1 MAGGGVMA
9 NLNSVPSERS
19 HDIWQDWARQLD
31 DAQRS
36 GLDAPDRAS
45 LFDSLLTDDDR
56 KFLWAMWIDFRHT
69 APEVA

>member
-1 MAGGGVMA
+1 MA
-9 NLNSVPSERS
+9 NLNSVPSQR
-19 HDIWQDWARQLD
+19 IWH

-36 GLDAPDRAS
+36 ASDSPDRAL

-69 APEVA
+69 SPDVA